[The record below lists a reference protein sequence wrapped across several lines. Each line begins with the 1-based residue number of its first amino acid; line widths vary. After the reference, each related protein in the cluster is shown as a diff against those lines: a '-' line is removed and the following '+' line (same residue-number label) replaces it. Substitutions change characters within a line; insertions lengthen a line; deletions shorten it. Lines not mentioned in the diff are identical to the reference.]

1 MAPWRTILRCGA
13 AILLIGTVGLY
24 AAPVIRSGGYGG
36 WLLALVGCVVCPFTV
51 ALVAGRWHVLFGVLT
66 AGAVQASFFV
76 NDRWIEPARRG
87 YGTSWN
93 IEIAFAVVALGL
105 SLLASLAAAAVEDCS

>member
-1 MAPWRTILRCGA
+1 M
-13 AILLIGTVGLY
+13 GLY

-36 WLLALVGCVVCPFTV
+36 WLLALVGCVLCPFAV
-51 ALVAGRWHVLFGVLT
+51 ALVAGRWHVAFGVLA

-76 NDRWIEPARRG
+76 NDRWIEPAGRG

-93 IEIAFAVVALGL
+93 IEIAFAVVALCL
-105 SLLASLAAAAVEDCS
+105 SLPASLGAAAVQHSS